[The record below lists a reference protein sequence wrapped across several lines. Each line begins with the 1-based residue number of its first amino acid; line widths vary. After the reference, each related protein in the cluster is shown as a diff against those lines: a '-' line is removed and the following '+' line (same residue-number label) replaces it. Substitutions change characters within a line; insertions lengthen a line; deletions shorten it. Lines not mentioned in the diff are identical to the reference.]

1 MGATK
6 GDLLSMRRFEVT
18 DEQYALIEPLLPPRK
33 ATGRPRAD
41 DRTVLNGL
49 FWKLCTGASWRDIP
63 ERYGPWQTVYE
74 RFTAWRLDGT
84 WDRIVSAL
92 QVQLDAAEQIDWS
105 QFNIDGTSIRA
116 GRSAGGAA
124 KKGGQSTNPPTM
136 A

>member
-1 MGATK
+1 
-6 GDLLSMRRFEVT
+6 MRRFEVT
-18 DEQYALIEPLLPPRK
+18 DEQYALIEPLLPPRN

-41 DRTVLNGL
+41 DRKMLNGL
-49 FWKLCTGASWRDIP
+49 LWKLATGAAWRDIP

-92 QVQLDAAEQIDWS
+92 QSQLDAEGQSDWS
-105 QFNIDGTSIRA
+105 QFNIDGTSVRA
-116 GRSAGGAA
+116 GRSAGGAR
-124 KKGGQSTNPPTM
+124 KKGGLPTNLPTM